1 MNLNDSEDA
10 YNKVYA
16 DEPHHKKSW
25 THELVAAAA
34 GFAGKSHLQNKKS
47 RQNKSTRACKE
58 YIPFL
63 IQCIRLCSNIS
74 KSSKF
79 IFLVILKTFV
89 LLI

>member
-34 GFAGKSHLQNKKS
+34 GFAGRSNLRDNGRKWQNS
-47 RQNKSTRACKE
+47 
-58 YIPFL
+58 
-63 IQCIRLCSNIS
+63 
-74 KSSKF
+74 
-79 IFLVILKTFV
+79 V
-89 LLI
+89 

>member
-34 GFAGKSHLQNKKS
+34 GFAGKSPLKNKNSLLK
-47 RQNKSTRACKE
+47 Q
-58 YIPFL
+58 L
-63 IQCIRLCSNIS
+63 NIS
-74 KSSKF
+74 NCSKS
-79 IFLVILKTFV
+79 IFLVIFKTFMF
-89 LLI
+89 II

>member
-34 GFAGKSHLQNKKS
+34 GFAG
-47 RQNKSTRACKE
+47 
-58 YIPFL
+58 
-63 IQCIRLCSNIS
+63 RLCFTEKN
-74 KSSKF
+74 
-79 IFLVILKTFV
+79 LR
-89 LLI
+89 

>member
-34 GFAGKSHLQNKKS
+34 GFAGKLRIRNEKFTAK
-47 RQNKSTRACKE
+47 RE
-58 YIPFL
+58 YKTL
-63 IQCIRLCSNIS
+63 
-74 KSSKF
+74 SS
-79 IFLVILKTFV
+79 
-89 LLI
+89 